1 MPAVIRVFRH
11 LLPTIAVAFAIISQP
26 ADGMAQ
32 SRSAA
37 EIFKA
42 IVGIRAEVPLDA
54 RTARSLGT
62 EREGSGVVIE
72 APNLVLTIGYLILE
86 ASAVGIVAPDGQ
98 IVRSEIIAY
107 DHETGFGL
115 LRADRPLGVEPL
127 RLGDST
133 DLAAGAPVLA
143 VSAAG
148 PQPITPA
155 RVVDRRTFAGYW
167 EYLLENAIFTAP
179 PQPYFGGAALLGGDG
194 QLLGIGSLMVN
205 DAVVGANEAPGNM
218 FVPIDALKPILAD
231 LIARG
236 RSASKPHPWLGVYT
250 AESEGRIFVTRTAT
264 GGPGETAGVK
274 PGDVIIGVGGIPVRD
289 MADFLRK
296 VWSRGD
302 AGAVVPLDIMRSD
315 DDSDTVVRV
324 EVRSGNRYDWLKLSG
339 RL

>member
-1 MPAVIRVFRH
+1 MPAALQIIRR
-11 LLPTIAVAFAIISQP
+11 LLPAIIVAFVMAVQP
-26 ADGMAQ
+26 DDGMAQ
-32 SRSAA
+32 SRSAE

-42 IVGIRAEVPLDA
+42 IVGIRAEIPLDA

-72 APNLVLTIGYLILE
+72 SPNLVLTIGYLILE
-86 ASAVGIVAPDGQ
+86 ASAVGVVAPDGQ
-98 IVRSEIIAY
+98 IVRCEIVAY
-107 DHETGFGL
+107 DHATGFGL

-148 PQPITPA
+148 PQPITPT

-179 PQPYFGGAALLGGDG
+179 PQPFFGGAALLGRDG
-194 QLLGIGSLMVN
+194 RLLGIGSLMVN
-205 DAVVGANEAPGNM
+205 DAVVGAGEAPGNM

-250 AESEGRIFVTRTAT
+250 AESEGQIFVTRTAT
-264 GGPGETAGVK
+264 GGPGEAAGVE
-274 PGDVIIGVGGIPVRD
+274 PGDIIIGVGGIPVRD

-302 AGAVVPLDIMRSD
+302 AGTVVPLDIRRTD
-315 DDSDTVVRV
+315 DDRDDVVRI
-324 EVRSGNRYDWLKLSG
+324 EVHSADRYDWLKLSS